1 MTVVREEQGKNNHGK
16 KNEKIRFIWQRFI
29 WLFNLEKSFGFSV
42 EDGIN
47 NLKKKDL
54 VTAYQDVCEKCVRIS
69 LHHG

>member
-16 KNEKIRFIWQRFI
+16 KNEKIRFI

-54 VTAYQDVCEKCVRIS
+54 VTANQDVCEKCVRIS